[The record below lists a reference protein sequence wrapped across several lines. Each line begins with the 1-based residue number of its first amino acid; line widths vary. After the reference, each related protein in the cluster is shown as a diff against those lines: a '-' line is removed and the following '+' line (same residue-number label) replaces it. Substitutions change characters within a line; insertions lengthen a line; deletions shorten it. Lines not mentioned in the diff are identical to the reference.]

1 MCVLTMLDVLSA
13 FDTNEHIIILHRL
26 HTEFGFT
33 DSFHQWFSSY
43 LTDRT
48 HYVSLSNHCSAFAP
62 VHSSV
67 PLGSVLF
74 YYCAVLGISSMLFNM
89 YIMPLYVIID
99 SHAIILHSFADNIQI
114 QMSAPADKMS
124 KMYLQYNKTKLM
136 HVTSQKISI
145 FITYLLQSLSVMFK
159 FPSNCLSIICPLYST
174 VVLLRMHIS
183 PIFFGHATLNCFVW
197 HLFVHS

>member
-1 MCVLTMLDVLSA
+1 MCVLTMLDFSSA
-13 FDTNEHIIILHRL
+13 FDTNEHIILVHRL

-43 LTDRT
+43 LTDHT

-74 YYCAVLGISSMLFNM
+74 YYCAVLGFSSMLLNM
-89 YIMPLYVIID
+89 YTMPLYVIID
-99 SHAIILHSFADNIQI
+99 SHAIIHHSFADKIQI

-124 KMYLQYNKTKLM
+124 KMYLQYNETKILPTNAVSITVS
-136 HVTSQKISI
+136 HDLAGRIFSNLFEFDLSSVQEIVCCKAVVT
-145 FITYLLQSLSVMFK
+145 
-159 FPSNCLSIICPLYST
+159 
-174 VVLLRMHIS
+174 
-183 PIFFGHATLNCFVW
+183 
-197 HLFVHS
+197 